1 MTTNKKQQKIIGRE
15 MEMSTPRS
23 LFLVF
28 LYPTCMLL
36 RFLVIIDSH
45 KENVACVISQLR
57 EIVLLLNLI
66 DCGIKKHLHMH

>member
-23 LFLVF
+23 LFFVF

-36 RFLVIIDSH
+36 RFLVVINSH
-45 KENVACVISQLR
+45 KENVACVINQLR
-57 EIVLLLNLI
+57 GIVLLLYLI
-66 DCGIKKHLHMH
+66 DCGIKRHLHMH